1 MEMNRLR
8 PDWLTEND
16 DHILEL
22 LGETGVALNK
32 RGLEVNL
39 KLRDTPVSY
48 STIKRRVDK
57 LDEVGFV
64 EDIGETG
71 SYYRISERG
80 RRYLTGEP
88 YGTSNV
94 TEGVDPI
101 SVDPIDYKI
110 LREIESAEAEL
121 DDEDVLARVTVDRR
135 RASER
140 LSELKSKGVIQAGDS
155 SLELALVGHV
165 ILGSFREGAEVM
177 AHVKMRPDVDAGV
190 DHQRGDVSE

>member
-1 MEMNRLR
+1 MNRLQ

-39 KLRDTPVSY
+39 ELRDTPVSY

-80 RRYLTGEP
+80 RRYLTGDP
-88 YGTSNV
+88 YGTSDV
-94 TEGVDPI
+94 TEGVEPI

-110 LREIESAEAEL
+110 LQEIKGAEVEL
-121 DDEDVLARVTVDRR
+121 DDEDVLARITVDRR

-140 LSELKSKGVIQAGDS
+140 LSELKSKHVIQEGDS
-155 SLELALVGHV
+155 GLELALVGIV
-165 ILGSFREGAEVM
+165 ILGSFREGKEVTSR
-177 AHVKMRPDVDAGV
+177 VKMRPDAEFEVDL
-190 DHQRGDVSE
+190 QRGDVSE